1 MRWPWRQR
9 LVTFADESKWWSCWI
24 VSQDFPSFSRFFK
37 LFGFIFHNL
46 QWSWVGEW
54 GFQRT
59 CEYPF
64 LFGHHIN
71 KHPPQPLFIQLFI
84 LIESSANVNAKFWW
98 NNFITWKSCLTSLSS
113 WVLESLRRSWIKKEL
128 NSKSQSTNGIRQKV
142 KIFPNRS
149 GWPKWNAWCKRNQK
163 INTFITFI
171 HLYRLTWFIYLSSLA
186 WAGWLCCLAGLNFSI
201 KVPRAADLIFKTQSP
216 PDRKKMFDWF
226 KPNQDKFT
234 KKGKFIHG
242 NK

>member
-1 MRWPWRQR
+1 M
-9 LVTFADESKWWSCWI
+9 K
-24 VSQDFPSFSRFFK
+24 K
-37 LFGFIFHNL
+37 LFDFSLIL
-46 QWSWVGEW
+46 SIGEFEKIMNKK
-54 GFQRT
+54 GTKFQD
-59 CEYPF
+59 
-64 LFGHHIN
+64 
-71 KHPPQPLFIQLFI
+71 
-84 LIESSANVNAKFWW
+84 
-98 NNFITWKSCLTSLSS
+98 
-113 WVLESLRRSWIKKEL
+113 
-128 NSKSQSTNGIRQKV
+128 GICQKV
-142 KIFPNRS
+142 EIFPNRS
-149 GWPKWNAWCKRNQK
+149 GWPKWNAWCKRNHK

-171 HLYRLTWFIYLSSLA
+171 YLYLLTCFIYLSSLA